1 MNISDRPIAMSRQI
15 RTHTEFWR
23 QIHDDLW
30 IQHPEWVE
38 SNGESPKSDSYVSRL
53 TELFDTFTQTGSN
66 ESIAA
71 IHRALEQGT
80 GR

>member
-38 SNGESPKSDSYVSRL
+38 SNGESPKSDSYV
-53 TELFDTFTQTGSN
+53 
-66 ESIAA
+66 AA
-71 IHRALEQGT
+71 HGT
-80 GR
+80 VRHFHANGIQ

>member
-1 MNISDRPIAMSRQI
+1 MPPQIHAYTERRQ
-15 RTHTEFWR
+15 

-38 SNGESPKSDSYVSRL
+38 PNGESSKCDSYNARL
-53 TELFDTFTQTGSN
+53 TERLDTLRRRGSN
-66 ESIAA
+66 KSIAA